1 MDGSETAPAPRR
13 LEIAQSRGFAA
24 WLAERRLSLA
34 LTTGA
39 SGRLVLVGPGTEDKL
54 SLFLRGFD
62 GAYGLHGNGHTLL
75 MASAFQIWRF
85 ENTVAP
91 GRSASGYDKLF
102 VPRLAHTTGEVRAGD
117 VAFAADGTILFANT
131 LFSCVAAA
139 SGEFSFAPV
148 WRPPFVTR
156 LVPEDRCHLTGF
168 ALEDGLLRFASAAAA
183 SDEPQGWERGIAGAG
198 LVMDAAS
205 NTVVAEGL
213 ALPVAPRLRD
223 GRLWLDE
230 AASGL
235 FGFIHLGSGAF
246 EEVAFCPGWLSGLA
260 FVEGFAVVATST
272 ARDGRG
278 IGGLPLERNLETY
291 RARAQTAVCIVDL
304 ARGEVAHWIRFDGL
318 AEIRD
323 VAVLA
328 DTVRP
333 AALGLAGDDIRRVL
347 SIGPDRSARPAR
359 DGGQAA

>member
-1 MDGSETAPAPRR
+1 MDGSEASPALRR

-24 WLAERRLSLA
+24 WLAERRISLA
-34 LTTGA
+34 FTTGA
-39 SGRLVLVGPGTEDKL
+39 SGRLVLVGPGAEGTL

-62 GAYGLHGNGHTLL
+62 GAYGLHGNGQSLL
-75 MASAFQIWRF
+75 MGGAFQIWRF

-91 GRSASGYDKLF
+91 GKTASGYDKLF
-102 VPRLAHTTGEVRAGD
+102 VPRLAHTTGAVHAGD
-117 VAFAADGTILFANT
+117 VASAADGAILFANA

-139 SGEFSFAPV
+139 SGEFSFVPV
-148 WRPPFVTR
+148 WRPSFITR
-156 LVPEDRCHLTGF
+156 LVPEDRCHITGI

-183 SDEPQGWERGIAGAG
+183 SDAPRGWERAIASAG
-198 LVMDAAS
+198 LVIDAAS
-205 NTVVAEGL
+205 DAVVAEGL

-223 GRLWLDE
+223 RRLWLDE

-235 FGFIHLGSGAF
+235 FGFVHLGTGTF

-260 FVEGFAVVATST
+260 FADGFAVVATST

-291 RARAQTAVCIVDL
+291 RAKAQTAICVIDL
-304 ARGEVAHWIRFDGL
+304 ARGEVAHWIRFEGL
-318 AEIRD
+318 SEIRD

-328 DTVRP
+328 DTMRP

-359 DGGQAA
+359 NGGEAA